1 MSQISD
7 FYHNECEKIDPQCVS
22 AEFDLKLGDINPSE
36 LTLETSWNDVTIDLE
51 PAVKDAETV
60 TTLHL
65 APEEATD
72 KTALAYHRE
81 DGDVDCIEGDD
92 LSRIISMQLLKDVE
106 QSVAIADGNVYMY
119 DEYTGKFKPFDLQAF
134 VDATNSAITTI
145 NNQIASINA
154 AIIEIERKLTPPEN
168 SPADVRVAFGN
179 RNIYGDF
186 TNSNSKAHGI
196 YTHDPTNDLADDQ
209 YFS

>member
-196 YTHDPTNDLADDQ
+196 YTHDPTNNLADDQ